1 MSRDPAHTPE
11 TPAVAAAR
19 WFAKRRSGEMT
30 EVQARAFA
38 AWLDAD
44 PANRDAY
51 NTLRAA
57 WRDVEPMRDD
67 PRIMSLRAAALEARP
82 RRDTVLRLVAA
93 SLAEAVVGA
102 GVLIGSGVLADRH
115 AFSDQ
120 SYRTGVGQRASVNLP
135 DGSTVTL
142 NTDSVLRTRA
152 DHERRLVYL
161 DRGQA
166 FFHVAKDRAHP
177 FIVAAAGRTVTAVG
191 TAFDVRVD
199 AKQFE
204 VTLVEGKVRVEQAPS
219 PASAKAPR
227 NVQATE
233 MIAGT
238 QLRAVGDQT
247 WSLSQ
252 ADTGK
257 ETSWLSGELVVYA
270 QPLRDVVAELNRY
283 SDRKIVIDDPKVAL
297 RPISGAFKTG
307 DVDTFVR
314 GLEMYRIARVEAETD
329 GAVRLAGVDG
339 ASAEKYP
346 N

>member
-1 MSRDPAHTPE
+1 MSRDSAQAPE
-11 TPAVAAAR
+11 TPAVVAAR
-19 WFAKRRSGEMT
+19 WFARRRSGEMT
-30 EVQARAFA
+30 EVQGRALA

-51 NTLRAA
+51 NTLRAT

-67 PRIMSLRAAALEARP
+67 PRIMTLRAAALEARP
-82 RRDTVLRLVAA
+82 RRDTMLRLIAA
-93 SLAEAVVGA
+93 TLAVVVLGTGA
-102 GVLIGSGVLADRH
+102 LVGSGVLANRH

-120 SYRTGVGQRASVNLP
+120 AYRTGVGQRATVNLP

-152 DHERRLVYL
+152 DHDRRLVYL

-166 FFHVAKDRAHP
+166 FFHVAKDRTHP
-177 FIVAAAGRTVTAVG
+177 FIVTAAGRTVTAVG

-199 AKQFE
+199 AQRFE
-204 VTLVEGKVRVEQAPS
+204 VTLVEGKVRVEQTPS
-219 PASAKAPR
+219 PAAPRAPR

-257 ETSWLSGELVVYA
+257 ETSWLSGQLVFYG

-297 RPISGAFKTG
+297 RPISGTFKAG

-314 GLEMYRIARVEAETD
+314 GLEMYRIARVEGESD
-329 GAVRLAGVDG
+329 GAVRLAGMDG
-339 ASAEKYP
+339 AATEKAE